1 MLPFYFLSVATT
13 LIMGLVLAFFDKSKN
28 GDEPADNEVRYPIL
42 RDSTFLFLITVF
54 SGFTAVLK
62 VLSPVAPNIII
73 IGDFIPVIAGLS
85 GTIVFL
91 QRYLESR
98 PEPKTLPEFFHIF
111 KTYDE
116 IVGYLCLT
124 SSILHLLFYR
134 AWFL

>member
-62 VLSPVAPNIII
+62 I